1 MTLFA
6 LPESR
11 LRGCAV
17 AAVASAESFSRPMA
31 RSRSRCRRVPT
42 S

>member
-1 MTLFA
+1 MTLLRSLSLVFVGA
-6 LPESR
+6 LW
-11 LRGCAV
+11 
-17 AAVASAESFSRPMA
+17 AAVASGGELLHADA